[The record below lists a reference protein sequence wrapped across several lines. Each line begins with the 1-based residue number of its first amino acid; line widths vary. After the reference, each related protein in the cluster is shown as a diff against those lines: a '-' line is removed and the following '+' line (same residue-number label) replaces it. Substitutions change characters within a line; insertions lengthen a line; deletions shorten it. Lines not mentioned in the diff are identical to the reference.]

1 MNRPRVDDTDLDPA
15 WLGRVRENLRA
26 WYARGHRDL
35 PWRSDRAPYRVLVS
49 EMMLVQTTVA
59 AVTPYFHRFLA
70 RFPTVESLAQAP
82 EQDVLKAWEGLGYY
96 RRARQLHAAAR
107 AIVHDHDGA
116 IPDSLDALQTLP
128 GVGRYIAG
136 AIRSF
141 AFDLP
146 APIVEANTQ
155 RVLARLLSWEGAI
168 GTPATTDRL
177 WSAAERL
184 VPDESPGL
192 FNQAIMELG
201 ATVCTPKLPSC
212 LVCPV
217 SAACLAR
224 ARGVQD
230 RLPLKAAPKP
240 PLPGSEACALIRRPD
255 DGRVL
260 IVQRGPGRLWAD
272 FWEFPTVHFTGADPA
287 GRAFDPPCD
296 LADGVERLTGVRVT
310 LLDSLAPITYGVTKH
325 RITLTPYR
333 AVALT
338 FAPLVPGPGLV
349 RVLWENPE
357 SLTGYPFSSAGRKLI
372 PLAAEP
378 FQLL

>member
-1 MNRPRVDDTDLDPA
+1 MKRPRTDDDPA
-15 WLGRVRENLRA
+15 WLSRVRENLRA
-26 WYARGHRDL
+26 WYAGGHRDL
-35 PWRSDRAPYRVLVS
+35 PWRADGDPYRILVS

-70 RFPTVESLAQAP
+70 RFPTVESLARAP

-107 AIVHDHDGA
+107 AIVDEHGGT
-116 IPDSLDALQTLP
+116 IPSGLDALRSLP

-155 RVLARLLSWEGAI
+155 RVLARLLAWEGEI

-177 WSAAERL
+177 WLAAERL
-184 VPDESPGL
+184 VPEQSPGL

-201 ATVCTPKLPSC
+201 ATVCTPRPPSC

-217 SAACLAR
+217 SAECAAR
-224 ARGVQD
+224 ERGIQD
-230 RLPLKAAPKP
+230 RLPLKAARKA
-240 PLPGSEACALIRRPD
+240 PLPGSEASVLIRRPD

-272 FWEFPTVHFTGADPA
+272 FWEFPTIHLAGADPA
-287 GRAFDPPCD
+287 GRAFDPPVD
-296 LADGVERLTGVRVT
+296 LATAAERLTGIRI
-310 LLDSLAPITYGVTKH
+310 SLGDPLPTITYGVTKH

-349 RVLWENPE
+349 GVSWEDPA
-357 SLTGYPFSSAGRKLI
+357 SLSGYPFSSAGRKLI
-372 PLAAEP
+372 AHATRP
-378 FQLL
+378 FGSN